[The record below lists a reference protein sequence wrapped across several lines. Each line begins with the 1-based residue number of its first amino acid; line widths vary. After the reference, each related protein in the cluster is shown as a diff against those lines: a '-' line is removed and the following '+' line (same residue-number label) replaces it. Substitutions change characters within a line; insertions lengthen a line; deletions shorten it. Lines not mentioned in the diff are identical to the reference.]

1 MSIQKRIFIFSS
13 LIVFLIANIGVG
25 IYTHTCA
32 ISGTDT
38 SFFFQAEDSCAE
50 HAHQEEINLVHACCS
65 DKSVVSDAG
74 CCSTNTD
81 YVQLNV
87 DLSSSIEKTVIV
99 QSPLVLATNFS
110 FLESENFVLRSDST
124 PFIQSPPPLY
134 QGRDFQSI
142 FQVYTI

>member
-1 MSIQKRIFIFSS
+1 MSYTKRIFLFSS
-13 LIVFLIANIGVG
+13 LLVFLIANIGVG
-25 IYTHTCA
+25 IYTHTCE

-38 SFFFQAEDSCAE
+38 SFYFQTEDACAD
-50 HAHQEEINLVHACCS
+50 HAHQEEIEVVHACCAN
-65 DKSVVSDAG
+65 DVVITDAG

-87 DLSSSIEKTVIV
+87 DLSSSIEKTSAIFLPIILANNHFFFVTSEIV
-99 QSPLVLATNFS
+99 QGTV
-110 FLESENFVLRSDST
+110 ST
-124 PFIQSPPPLY
+124 PFIHSPPPLL